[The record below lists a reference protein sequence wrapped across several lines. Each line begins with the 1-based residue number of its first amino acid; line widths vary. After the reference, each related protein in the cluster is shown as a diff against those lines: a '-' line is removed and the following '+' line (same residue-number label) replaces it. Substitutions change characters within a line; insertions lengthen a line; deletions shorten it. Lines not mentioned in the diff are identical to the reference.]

1 MCPNNPAL
9 VAFLPVLRSDR
20 AFHAQFTA
28 VLQEVKTNE
37 QARLSEL
44 AVAALVRPEL
54 MSAAQAARGRV
65 ELIDQLITQLG
76 ASDVTS

>member
-1 MCPNNPAL
+1 MYRNSPAL

-20 AFHAQFTA
+20 AFHAQFLD
-28 VLQEVKTNE
+28 VLREVKTTE

-54 MSAAQAARGRV
+54 VSAAQVARGRV

-76 ASDVTS
+76 ANDVTG